1 MILLSKKDK
10 STKAEVIKY
19 DDKCFTYQIRFLNG
33 EKKERHYVPN
43 KNMYDSFAM
52 KKLYKEVKE
61 QIRQEQV
68 KKHKKA

>member
-1 MILLSKKDK
+1 MLIKELLNEDGQSLHVSKNGRVCL
-10 STKAEVIKY
+10 S
-19 DDKCFTYQIRFLNG
+19 G

-43 KNMYDSFAM
+43 KNIYDSFAM

-68 KKHKKA
+68 KQHKKA

>member
-1 MILLSKKDK
+1 MR
-10 STKAEVIKY
+10 AVAVIPRRVHRY
-19 DDKCFTYQIRFLNG
+19 GRVFLNG

-43 KNMYDSFAM
+43 KDIYDSFAM
-52 KKLYKEVKE
+52 KKLHKEVKE

>member
-1 MILLSKKDK
+1 MLIKELLNEDGQSMHVSKNGR
-10 STKAEVIKY
+10 V
-19 DDKCFTYQIRFLNG
+19 FLNG

-52 KKLYKEVKE
+52 KKLHKEVKE